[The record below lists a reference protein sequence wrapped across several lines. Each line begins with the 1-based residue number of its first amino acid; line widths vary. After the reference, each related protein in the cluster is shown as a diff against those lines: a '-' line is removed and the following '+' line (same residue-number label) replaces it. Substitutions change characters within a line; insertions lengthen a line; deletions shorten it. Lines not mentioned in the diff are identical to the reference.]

1 MFAPAGIAAP
11 LIARLNRD
19 VVEILQ
25 SPAIRTAPLAQ
36 GAEPSPQTPAEFAA
50 FVRSETIKMKK
61 VIDLA
66 GVRAE

>member
-1 MFAPAGIAAP
+1 MLLNSVSGRANSVRAG
-11 LIARLNRD
+11 
-19 VVEILQ
+19 
-25 SPAIRTAPLAQ
+25 
-36 GAEPSPQTPAEFAA
+36 QTPAEFAA